1 MFSRSLRASFLL
13 ASLASLGLAASCGDD
28 SAATT
33 TGAGGGGGQGG
44 GGGVG
49 ASPFPDPDP
58 LPALA
63 EVKLTTERTQ
73 TYPSEVAG
81 VATSHDVRDPAVVA
95 DLLSQGY
102 GEIGFGAGE
111 PVTTRT
117 LDDAD
122 PPAPGPNAHLVTRFV
137 HLSDTQLADDESP
150 ARLVALDTARGATS
164 GAFRP
169 QEGHEC
175 RILNAAVR
183 TINKLNEAYP
193 LEMVILG
200 GDNADNAQSNE
211 VDWFTSILDGNKRVE
226 CDSGIDD
233 DPTPGPANDPKDP
246 FFAEGLK
253 VPWKWVTGNH
263 DVLNQGNF
271 TVDFKTDEYLSD
283 FAGAGSRDWSLP
295 GGPVT
300 KKLIP
305 DDPRRAGLFPVDL
318 LTKVSKAGD
327 GHGIDGAVIDYGKA
341 FYTFE
346 LGETVRVI
354 VLDTSAAHS
363 GGADGL
369 MLREDLEGFV
379 IPQLQQA
386 QIDGKAVILTSH
398 HSSRALR
405 DGDVFGG
412 QVQPS
417 AVLEEEFQ
425 AVVGGFDNVIMHLAG
440 HTHIHRVTKNLPV
453 DGHAYWEA
461 ESAALADMPHQM
473 RMIEIHDMDN
483 GFYVIR
489 LIALDFATDDDPVAK
504 EGKSIGVVDYAAGWA
519 ADARGTADSRNVDLW
534 VPIGP

>member
-1 MFSRSLRASFLL
+1 M
-13 ASLASLGLAASCGDD
+13 
-28 SAATT
+28 
-33 TGAGGGGGQGG
+33 
-44 GGGVG
+44 G

-58 LPALA
+58 LPALSEA
-63 EVKLTTERTQ
+63 KLTTEQ
-73 TYPSEVAG
+73 IETYPPEVSG
-81 VATSHDVRDPAVVA
+81 VASSHDVRDPAVVT
-95 DLLSQGY
+95 DLLAQ
-102 GEIGFGAGE
+102 GFGKIDIGPGE
-111 PVTTRT
+111 PITSRT
-117 LDDAD
+117 LDDED
-122 PPAPGPNAHLVTRFV
+122 PPAPGPGAHLITRFL
-137 HLSDTQLADDESP
+137 HLADTQLADDESP
-150 ARLVALDTARGATS
+150 ARVAQLDSARGATS

-183 TINKLNEAYP
+183 TINKVNEDHP

-211 VDWFTSILDGNKRVE
+211 VEWFSAILDGNPRVE
-226 CDSGIDD
+226 CDSGDDD

-271 TVDFKTDEYLSD
+271 TVDFKMDEYLSD
-283 FAGAGSRDWSLP
+283 FAGAGTRDWALP
-295 GGPVT
+295 GGPIT
-300 KKLIP
+300 RSLIP
-305 DDPRRAGLFPVDL
+305 SDERRAGLTQIDL
-318 LTKVSKAGD
+318 LTKVSQTGD

-341 FYTFE
+341 FYTFD

-369 MLREDLEGFV
+369 LLREDLDGFV
-379 IPQLQQA
+379 IPQLEQA

-412 QVQPS
+412 HGVEPT
-417 AVLEEEFQ
+417 AVLTDELQ
-425 AVVGGFDNVIMHLAG
+425 AIVGEFDNVLMHLAG
-440 HTHIHRVTKNLPV
+440 HTHIHRVTKNEPPE
-453 DGHAYWEA
+453 GHAYWEA

-483 GFYVIR
+483 GFFVIR
-489 LIALDFATDDDPVAK
+489 LVALDFSTENDPVAA
-504 EGKSIGVVDYAAGWA
+504 EGKSIGVVDYTAGWA
-519 ADARGTADSRNVDLW
+519 ADARGEAPSRNVDLW
-534 VPIGP
+534 VPIGL